1 VTILSVT
8 AVSRSPLPL
17 PYWHSLCAL
26 LLLVCLPSLATAAC
40 EKTLR
45 WNDDPPFS
53 MQADDGSIVGID
65 VDINRA
71 VLERLGCQATLR
83 KLP

>member
-1 VTILSVT
+1 VTILSAT
-8 AVSRSPLPL
+8 AVSRSPLP
-17 PYWHSLCAL
+17 YWHSLFAL